1 MGSSLST
8 LSAARLDIYTIGAC
22 PCQRLRYTVTHRCR
36 IWAAI
41 KRESL
46 LVAAEGIATPEEVD
60 KIFKCV
66 LKTRLGPF
74 EQMDVS
80 LIKFQSGENCH

>member
-1 MGSSLST
+1 MG
-8 LSAARLDIYTIGAC
+8 
-22 PCQRLRYTVTHRCR
+22 THSRR

-46 LVAAEGIATPEEVD
+46 LVAAEGVATPEEVD

-80 LIKFQSGENCH
+80 LISLPPVRNPR